1 MTTREAR
8 IAETFVELADTLV
21 AEFDVIDFL
30 HILADR
36 IVEFL
41 DVDAVGIMLA
51 DERGR
56 PHPVASSNEQ
66 ARLIEAYTAQKGQ
79 GLAWTA
85 SGPDNPS
92 AAPLCRPCAPPGRP
106 SLRGLKSSASSP
118 PKPSPCAFAIRPSGP

>member
-1 MTTREAR
+1 M
-8 IAETFVELADTLV
+8 

-36 IVEFL
+36 IVDFL

-66 ARLIEAYTAQKGQ
+66 ARLIEAYTAQKGEGPVP
-79 GLAWTA
+79 GLLQDRTTHR
-85 SGPDNPS
+85 PRH
-92 AAPLCRPCAPPGRP
+92 AAGHARRLAGLHCA
-106 SLRGLKSSASSP
+106 A
-118 PKPSPCAFAIRPSGP
+118 